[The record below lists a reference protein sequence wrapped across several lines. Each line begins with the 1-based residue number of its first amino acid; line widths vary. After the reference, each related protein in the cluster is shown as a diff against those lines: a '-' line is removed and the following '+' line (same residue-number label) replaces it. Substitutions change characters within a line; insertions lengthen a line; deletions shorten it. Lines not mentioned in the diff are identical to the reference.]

1 MNETKSKK
9 QDLPDVKDETKTS
22 NIIEYTDKIQKNVS
36 EDQIIKST
44 ITSTQYYEMNN
55 NWYDIVA
62 IEFRCNHQKMIGY
75 YSIKS
80 DGNSIDDDLN
90 SLYKYLDKDPSKTT
104 QSNLVGEKVPMLV
117 YDNNKKVFIPSS
129 FSKNSIFNKLIYTKY
144 LKPIDGELRCD
155 LSYRHLYIISMLT
168 LIVGIGLSSLIIL
181 FASIAYTVIILI
193 LNDKKLNGEFI

>member
-9 QDLPDVKDETKTS
+9 QDLPNVKDETKTS

-75 YSIKS
+75 YSITS
-80 DGNSIDDDLN
+80 DRNSIDDDLN
-90 SLYKYLDKDPSKTT
+90 TLYKYLDKDPSKTT

-117 YDNNKKVFIPSS
+117 YDNNKEVFVPSN

-144 LKPIDGELRCD
+144 LKPIDGKLRYD
-155 LSYRHLYIISMLT
+155 LSYKHLYIIGMLT

-181 FASIAYTVIILI
+181 FVSVVYTVIILI
-193 LNDKKLNGEFI
+193 LNGKELNGEFI